1 MHESKGM
8 SMSAGSSVAVAPVGV
23 SSNAGPAPRNLPES
37 RPMSVAPRFCPADT
51 DPFTTVDWD
60 YRTAAIKDENGK
72 VLFEQTNCEIPSSW
86 SPLATNVVVSKY
98 FYGEPNTP
106 ERETSVKQ
114 VIHRVART
122 IADWGIADGYFA
134 SREDGENFYRD
145 LAWMCLHQYGSFN
158 SPVWFNVGLYH
169 QYGVKGGKG
178 NYHFNP
184 ATQVVERPATS
195 YELPQASACFIQ
207 SVDDNMEDI
216 MRLATS
222 EAMLFKFGSGTG
234 TDLSTI
240 RSAKE
245 KLSGGGTPSGPLSFM
260 RVYDQ
265 IAAVVKSGGKT
276 RRAAKMQSLK
286 DWHPDILDFI
296 QCKNKE
302 EKKARTLID
311 SGEYDANFNGEAY
324 SSIMFQNANLSVRL
338 SDEFMRA
345 VDEGKKWKTRWVTDA
360 TKSGPEYEAKYILRQ
375 MAEGAWACGDPGVQ
389 YDTTINKWHTCPN
402 SGRING
408 SNPCSEYMFLDD
420 TACNLSSLNL
430 RKFQRPEGTFDVDR
444 FRAAASVFITAQEI
458 LVDHASYP
466 TPVIAKNSHLYRPL
480 GLGYA
485 NLGSLLMSM
494 GIPYDSDAG
503 RGIAGSLTALLTGQG
518 YLTSSRIASY
528 LGPFAGYKENAEPM
542 LRVMRMHRDA
552 VDRIDSTCPD
562 YLRAA
567 AGKVWDECVDSG
579 RQHGYRNAQA
589 TVLAPTGTIAFMMDC
604 DTTGIEPDIAL
615 VKYKQL
621 AGGGMMKIANRTVPV
636 ALKTLGYDSA
646 EVERLVK
653 YIEEHETIE
662 NCPDLKPEH
671 VAVFDCAFKAANGT
685 RTIHWKAHV
694 KMMAA
699 AQPFLSGAIS
709 KTVNMPKDS
718 TVDDIE
724 QAYFEGWRLGLKAL
738 AIYRDGSKQSQ
749 PLSTTK
755 EGDRKKGA
763 DGRPARRRLP
773 ATRHSLT
780 HKFSV
785 GGHEGYITVGL
796 FEDGTPGELFISMAK
811 EGSTIGGLMDVI
823 GTETSMGL
831 QYGVPLEV
839 LVEKFSHSRFEPSG
853 WTPNPDIP
861 VAKSVVDYI
870 FRWLGIQFLPG
881 FREANTPRRETSTE
895 GGEDSAESHHMAEV
909 VVKALPATSAPQTN
923 GNGSTNGH
931 GSSNGN
937 GKASSS
943 NGKLPAAIAQRVASP
958 LLVGALHPTGH
969 SSSRHSLETT
979 SNRNQQF
986 ARFQSD
992 APACSGCGA
1001 ITVRNGNCYLCHNCG
1016 TSHGCS

>member
-1 MHESKGM
+1 MHEPKGM
-8 SMSAGSSVAVAPVGV
+8 SISAGSSVAAAPLSVGV
-23 SSNAGPAPRNLPES
+23 TTRKMPEM
-37 RPMSVAPRFCPADT
+37 RPMSVPPRFCPADT
-51 DPFTTVDWD
+51 DPFSTVEWD

-86 SPLATNVVVSKY
+86 SALATNVVVSKY
-98 FYGEPNTP
+98 FYGEPNTA

-122 IADWGIADGYFA
+122 IADWGIAGGYFA

-145 LAWMCLHQYGSFN
+145 LAWMCLHQFGSFN
-158 SPVWFNVGLYH
+158 SPVWFNVGLFH
-169 QYGVKGGKG
+169 QYQVKGPKG

-184 ATQVVERPATS
+184 ATQEIERPATS
-195 YELPQASACFIQ
+195 YQLPQASACFIQ
-207 SVDDNMEDI
+207 AVDDNMEDI

-240 RSAKE
+240 RGSKE

-286 DWHPDILDFI
+286 DWHPDILEFI

-324 SSIMFQNANLSVRL
+324 SSVMFQNANLSVRL
-338 SDEFMRA
+338 SDEFMRS
-345 VDEGKKWKTRWVTDA
+345 VEEGKKWKTRWVTDPA
-360 TKSGPEYEAKYILRQ
+360 KFGPEYDAKYVLRQ
-375 MAEGAWACGDPGVQ
+375 MAEGAWNCGDPGVQ

-402 SGRING
+402 SGRINA

-430 RKFQRPEGTFDVDR
+430 RKFQQPEGSFDVDR
-444 FRAAASVFITAQEI
+444 FRAAASIFITAQEI
-458 LVDHASYP
+458 LVDNASYP
-466 TPVIAKNSHLYRPL
+466 TPDIAKNSHLYRPL

-494 GIPYDSDAG
+494 GIPYDSNTG
-503 RGIAGSLTALLTGQG
+503 RGIAGSLTAILTGQA
-518 YLTSSRIASY
+518 YLTSSRMASY
-528 LGPFAGYKENAEPM
+528 LGSFAGYQNNAEPM
-542 LRVMRMHRDA
+542 LRVMRMHRDG

-579 RQHGYRNAQA
+579 RQFGYRNAQA

-621 AGGGMMKIANRTVPV
+621 AGGGMMKIINRTVPL
-636 ALKTLGYDSA
+636 ALKTLGYDSQ
-646 EVERLVK
+646 EIERIVKNVE
-653 YIEEHETIE
+653 ETETIE
-662 NCPDLKPEH
+662 GAADLKPEH
-671 VAVFDCAFKAANGT
+671 VGIFDCAFKAANGT
-685 RTIHWKAHV
+685 RTIHWKGHV

-709 KTVNMPKDS
+709 KTVNMPKES
-718 TVDDIE
+718 TIDDIE
-724 QAYFEGWRLGLKAL
+724 KAYFEGWRLGLKAL

-773 ATRHSLT
+773 ATRNSLT

-796 FEDGTPGELFISMAK
+796 FEDNTPGELFISMAK

-839 LVEKFSHSRFEPSG
+839 LVEKFSHTRFEPSG

-861 VAKSVVDYI
+861 IAKSLVDYI

-881 FREANTPRRETSTE
+881 FREANTPRREIAADDS
-895 GGEDSAESHHMAEV
+895 EDSSETHHTVEV
-909 VVKALPATSAPQTN
+909 VAQKSPPATSTLQTN
-923 GNGSTNGH
+923 GNGLDRSSKTNGSTNGY
-931 GSSNGN
+931 
-937 GKASSS
+937 ASHTSD
-943 NGKLPAAIAQRVASP
+943 KLSAAIVQRTAATVAFISP
-958 LLVGALHPTGH
+958 QIATQLVSGH
-969 SSSRHSLETT
+969 AVAATA
-979 SNRNQQF
+979 NRNQQF
-986 ARFQSD
+986 AKFQSD
-992 APACSGCGA
+992 APACCACGA

>member
-338 SDEFMRA
+338 SDEFMRS
-345 VDEGKKWKTRWVTDA
+345 VEEGEKWKTRWRHR
-360 TKSGPEYEAKYILRQ
+360 IL
-375 MAEGAWACGDPGVQ
+375 
-389 YDTTINKWHTCPN
+389 
-402 SGRING
+402 
-408 SNPCSEYMFLDD
+408 
-420 TACNLSSLNL
+420 
-430 RKFQRPEGTFDVDR
+430 
-444 FRAAASVFITAQEI
+444 
-458 LVDHASYP
+458 
-466 TPVIAKNSHLYRPL
+466 
-480 GLGYA
+480 
-485 NLGSLLMSM
+485 
-494 GIPYDSDAG
+494 
-503 RGIAGSLTALLTGQG
+503 
-518 YLTSSRIASY
+518 
-528 LGPFAGYKENAEPM
+528 
-542 LRVMRMHRDA
+542 
-552 VDRIDSTCPD
+552 
-562 YLRAA
+562 
-567 AGKVWDECVDSG
+567 
-579 RQHGYRNAQA
+579 
-589 TVLAPTGTIAFMMDC
+589 
-604 DTTGIEPDIAL
+604 
-615 VKYKQL
+615 
-621 AGGGMMKIANRTVPV
+621 
-636 ALKTLGYDSA
+636 
-646 EVERLVK
+646 
-653 YIEEHETIE
+653 
-662 NCPDLKPEH
+662 
-671 VAVFDCAFKAANGT
+671 
-685 RTIHWKAHV
+685 HWK
-694 KMMAA
+694 
-699 AQPFLSGAIS
+699 
-709 KTVNMPKDS
+709 
-718 TVDDIE
+718 
-724 QAYFEGWRLGLKAL
+724 
-738 AIYRDGSKQSQ
+738 
-749 PLSTTK
+749 
-755 EGDRKKGA
+755 
-763 DGRPARRRLP
+763 
-773 ATRHSLT
+773 
-780 HKFSV
+780 
-785 GGHEGYITVGL
+785 
-796 FEDGTPGELFISMAK
+796 
-811 EGSTIGGLMDVI
+811 
-823 GTETSMGL
+823 
-831 QYGVPLEV
+831 
-839 LVEKFSHSRFEPSG
+839 
-853 WTPNPDIP
+853 
-861 VAKSVVDYI
+861 
-870 FRWLGIQFLPG
+870 
-881 FREANTPRRETSTE
+881 
-895 GGEDSAESHHMAEV
+895 
-909 VVKALPATSAPQTN
+909 
-923 GNGSTNGH
+923 
-931 GSSNGN
+931 
-937 GKASSS
+937 
-943 NGKLPAAIAQRVASP
+943 
-958 LLVGALHPTGH
+958 
-969 SSSRHSLETT
+969 
-979 SNRNQQF
+979 NRNFRTTQLLILK
-986 ARFQSD
+986 
-992 APACSGCGA
+992 
-1001 ITVRNGNCYLCHNCG
+1001 ITLQV
-1016 TSHGCS
+1016 